1 MNHVVNMPATQP
13 SEAVNFTGCFTVNE
27 LEYTRNDT
35 VLFSGLNIKLY
46 GGEMLQIQGANGSG
60 KTSLLR
66 ILCGLTLPDS
76 GEVFWNGINVHEQS
90 YDYLRDLSYIGH
102 ANGVK
107 NELTTLENLV
117 VARAMSVPR
126 EKVSNFAALERVGLA
141 DYENTQAR
149 KLSSGQRRRLALAR
163 LMITDTRIWLLDE
176 PFTALDD
183 TGKKLV
189 KEMLS
194 EHAAT
199 GGITVFATH
208 EPMDVEHFKITVITL

>member
-1 MNHVVNMPATQP
+1 MTAIQP
-13 SEAVNFTGCFTVNE
+13 CEKADFVGCFTANG

-35 VLFSGLNIKLY
+35 VLFSGLNFKLY

-66 ILCGLTLPDS
+66 ILCGLTLPDQ
-76 GEVFWNGINVHEQS
+76 GEVLWNGKNVHEHS
-90 YDYLRDLSYIGH
+90 YAYLRDLSYIGH

-107 NELTTLENLV
+107 TELTALENLM
-117 VARAMSVPR
+117 VARAMAIPK
-126 EKVSNFAALERVGLA
+126 ETVSNLAALERAGLA
-141 DYENTQAR
+141 DYVNTQAR

-163 LMITDTRIWLLDE
+163 LMITDARIWILDE

-199 GGITVFATH
+199 GGATVLATH
-208 EPMDVEHFKITVITL
+208 ELVDIQHFKITVVTL